1 MYFGVGFWGCD
12 CMCCMGG
19 FRWFGICMDKSYY
32 LYFIYESCYCVDGV
46 FVSEDGFYGGN
57 V

>member
-1 MYFGVGFWGCD
+1 MLYLGVGFWGCVVWVVF
-12 CMCCMGG
+12 GG
-19 FRWFGICMDKSYY
+19 LVFGLMDKRYY

-46 FVSEDGFYGGN
+46 FLCEDGFYGGN